1 MASIAL
7 VDDHHILLDGLKWVI
22 SQYDFVSK
30 VAAYQS
36 PKELMND
43 LEKGETFDLV
53 VTDLQMPDM
62 SGYQLIDILRG
73 QFPEVRI
80 LVMTMFNSAF
90 VLQQIQAGKADGF
103 FIKQGDQSELELAL
117 RTVLSGKTYWPA
129 DVIENAEEELAT
141 LSKLTKRETEI
152 LRLIAQNLNTKLIA
166 QQLYISEDTVL
177 THRKNLM
184 AKLEIHNTA
193 GLVAFALKNHM
204 N

>member
-1 MASIAL
+1 MHSIAL

-30 VAAYQS
+30 VNAYQS
-36 PKELMND
+36 PKDLIND
-43 LEKGETFDLV
+43 LENGETFDLV

-62 SGYQLIDILRG
+62 SGYQLIDTLRG

>member
-1 MASIAL
+1 MSAIAL

-30 VAAYQS
+30 VTAYHS
-36 PKELMND
+36 PQDLLDD

-53 VTDLQMPDM
+53 VTDLQMPEFT
-62 SGYQLIDILRG
+62 GYQLIDILRN
-73 QFPEVRI
+73 QFPDIRI
-80 LVMTMFNSAF
+80 LVMTMFDSAF
-90 VLQQIQAGKADGF
+90 VLQQIKSGKADGF

-117 RTVLSGKTYWPA
+117 QTVLSGKAYWPNHLM
-129 DVIENAEEELAT
+129 ENAEVELAT

-152 LRLIAQNLNTKLIA
+152 LKLISQNLNTKLIA
-166 QQLYISEDTVL
+166 EQLFISEDTVL

-204 N
+204 S

>member
-1 MASIAL
+1 MHSIAL

-30 VAAYQS
+30 VNAYQS
-36 PKELMND
+36 PKDLIND

-62 SGYQLIDILRG
+62 SGYQLIDTLRG

>member
-1 MASIAL
+1 MHSIAL

-30 VAAYQS
+30 VNAYQS
-36 PKELMND
+36 PKDLIND

-62 SGYQLIDILRG
+62 SGYQLIDTLRG
-73 QFPEVRI
+73 QFPKVRI

>member
-1 MASIAL
+1 MHSIAL

-22 SQYDFVSK
+22 SQYDFISK
-30 VAAYQS
+30 VNAYQS
-36 PKELMND
+36 PKDLIND

-53 VTDLQMPDM
+53 VTDLQMPEM
-62 SGYQLIDILRG
+62 SGYQLIDTLRS

-90 VLQQIQAGKADGF
+90 VLQQIQLGKADGF

>member
-1 MASIAL
+1 MHSIAL

-22 SQYDFVSK
+22 SQYDFISK
-30 VAAYQS
+30 VNAYQS
-36 PKELMND
+36 PKDLIND

-53 VTDLQMPDM
+53 VTDLQMPEM
-62 SGYQLIDILRG
+62 SGYQLIDTLRS

-90 VLQQIQAGKADGF
+90 VLQQIQLGKADGF
-103 FIKQGDQSELELAL
+103 FIKQGDQTELELAL